1 MSFAK
6 TPFILIVCPLLIFV
20 SLSLRAQ
27 ENLPLKAAP
36 PPVVPINVP
45 QPGVNS
51 NPLYV
56 TVKAGAPLIY
66 RSFAADNSRKE
77 RGVAGL
83 ELSEK
88 EFTWLRAHPVIR
100 VGNEVDYAPYAFYL
114 NNQAVG
120 YSIDYIEILLSR
132 LGIRAEYV
140 RDNFAGLLNG
150 AKAKE
155 IDLVH
160 TLFRFPKARQQYL
173 HFSQAYKASVNV
185 IVTRR
190 GENQISGLA
199 ALAGRKVA
207 IVKGDASTDLLSK
220 EYPDVVIVEVDNNE
234 SALKAVALGQ
244 AEATINELAVVNYL
258 SRKLLLN
265 NLYIVGELQARQG
278 TDYGYHL
285 AVRKDWPEL
294 VSLLNKAM
302 ASVKPEELAVL
313 DNRWLAPA
321 FRELQSDGQPPFWAD
336 KKWRNLA
343 VLAVILFLV
352 VFITLL
358 LFRLLDRSKKNPLA
372 YQFASASGKQIA
384 VMLNA
389 FLLAIALFLAW
400 WALGNVRAKIEEQV
414 RDSLQ
419 TVVTTSQEAMNIW
432 ALDQINELQKLAANT
447 DLISF
452 VSSQLYFISQKKKS
466 AAAAIGEELQLLF
479 AGLQAKGNH
488 IGFFVI
494 AQDGTNLAAMKIS
507 DFGRENLISQQRPE
521 LLQRVFAGEAVMI
534 PPIISDTVLAGVTNV
549 AGHDYPP
556 TMFFVVP
563 VRDGSGRVI
572 AALAERFNPHGEFAR
587 IHYLGRMGASGET
600 YSFDSRGQLLSK
612 SRFEAHLLKNG
623 LLQENTQS
631 ILSIEIRD
639 PGGDLTRGFN
649 QALPVESRPL
659 TRMAKSALA
668 GETGSDIRGY
678 RDYRGINVMGA
689 WLWDPGLGIG
699 MTTEI
704 DADEAMEAYYSAR
717 LIVLSVLA
725 VMVIISIAFTL
736 FTMVLGSRANRALKL
751 AHDTLE
757 DRVLTRTRELEQ
769 ALQELAS
776 NEQRLQIVVDN
787 VPAAIFF
794 KDAGGHHQLV
804 NNMFEQVVGLSQ
816 KEVLGK
822 TDLQMFSREI
832 AERLMKVD
840 RQVMNSGKSVQF
852 EEQGLHKSVSEHD
865 FLITKVPILSR
876 DNETLGLVGVA
887 LDISKRKQAERQLRQ
902 ALLDL
907 KEQKYILD
915 QHAIVAVT
923 DLDGNISYVND
934 KFVEISGYTSDELLG
949 KNHRLLS
956 SDEHDQAFWQQMY
969 RTVNAGEVWH
979 SEVCNRAKDGHLY
992 WVEAT
997 IATFTSDT
1005 GNPRAYVAIHT
1016 DISERKRYEA
1026 ELEQA
1031 RLQAET
1037 ANRAKSDFLASMS
1050 HEIRT
1055 PMNGVL
1061 GMLGLLANSPLTTEQ
1076 QHRVMV
1082 AENSAKAL
1090 LSLIN
1095 DILDFSKIEAGK
1107 IELEELDFDLRHLLE
1122 EIALSMAFRADE
1134 KSLELLLDVTGI
1146 DHSMVIGDQSR
1157 LRQIVINLISNAIK
1171 FTHEGEVVITASLE
1185 QLSNDTLKFV
1195 CSVRDTGDG
1204 IAKESIASLFD
1215 SFTQAD
1221 VSTTRKYGG
1230 TGLGL
1235 TICKR
1240 LCQQMS
1246 GHIGVISELGK
1257 GSDFTFDVLLKPSAR
1272 SVKVMPKVDISRLNI
1287 LIVDDNA
1294 SHREIYHH
1302 QLEHWGASVVEA
1314 RSGEAALAL
1323 CRQYQDN
1330 LFDIALIDMHMPD
1343 MDGELLAKAIRR
1355 QSRFDDMK
1363 MILMTSMPEMNDQQ
1377 VLYEMGFSGF
1387 FSKPIATADL
1397 FDALS
1402 VVTAEAT
1409 VSQEPARIVTRAYLD
1424 TFGRDPLSAQPLP
1437 LWPVNTRILLVE
1449 DNPVNQLVVQG
1460 LLQELSLDCDFAGN
1474 GLEAIAGLRE
1484 SPQDAAYT
1492 LIFMDCQMPEL
1503 DGYETT
1509 RRIRQGKAGE
1519 RYLKIPVV
1527 AMTANAMKGDRE
1539 KCLDAGMDDY
1549 LTKPLARE
1557 AIVQALCRWLCV
1569 EHTTDKTCGEHLGIV
1584 AVPRAEAVCSRK
1596 LAEQILLHL
1605 PPALKAVDFNH
1616 RRPES
1621 VESPKVYLKA
1631 LSLYVRQGQD
1641 VLEQLAGNGILVQV
1655 EDVGKIIH
1663 AVKGTSGNLGMYLV
1677 YEQTLVLEKMI
1688 AKSASLEPAAV
1699 EQFCSLLQQSLDD
1712 ARSILQL
1719 NEAERE
1725 DIQVRDYQEVK
1736 QMLIDLLTKSEL
1748 IPEVLLLEFRASAG
1762 QQLNADMLALIT
1774 DALDS
1779 FDYEEALTLLMKQE

>member
-1 MSFAK
+1 MSDAK
-6 TPFILIVCPLLIFV
+6 TLSKFIVCVLLLFSCFRLSALE
-20 SLSLRAQ
+20 SLPFEPENNSTPPIKEVQSGANGNFLVPGIQAGTPISSGALAPTLPMKKTRA
-27 ENLPLKAAP
+27 
-36 PPVVPINVP
+36 
-45 QPGVNS
+45 G
-51 NPLYV
+51 
-56 TVKAGAPLIY
+56 
-66 RSFAADNSRKE
+66 
-77 RGVAGL
+77 GL

-88 EFTWLRAHPVIR
+88 ELAWLTSHPVIR

-114 NNQAVG
+114 NGQAVG
-120 YSIDYIEILLSR
+120 YSVDYIEMLFKR
-132 LGIRAEYV
+132 LGIQAEYV
-140 RDNFAGLLNG
+140 QDNFAGLLNRG
-150 AKAKE
+150 KQKE
-155 IDLVH
+155 IDLLH
-160 TLFRFPKARQQYL
+160 TLFRYPPEREQFL
-173 HFSQAYKASVNV
+173 LFSQAYKVSVNV

-190 GENQISGLA
+190 DESEIAGLA
-199 ALAGRKVA
+199 DLDGRKVA
-207 IVKGDASTDLLSK
+207 AVKGDAAISILTKELPEVAILL
-220 EYPDVVIVEVDNNE
+220 VENNE
-234 SALKAVALGQ
+234 SALKAVALGK
-244 AEATINELAVVNYL
+244 ADATVNELAVVNYL

-265 NLYIVGELQARQG
+265 NLHIAAELQARQG
-278 TDYGYHL
+278 TAHNYHL

-294 VSLLNKAM
+294 ASLLNKAM

-321 FRELQSDGQPPFWAD
+321 VQEQQNGGVTSFGSD
-336 KKWRNLA
+336 KKWRHL
-343 VLAVILFLV
+343 VMLTVVLFLV
-352 VFITLL
+352 ILITLL

-372 YQFASASGKQIA
+372 YPFASAGGKQIA
-384 VMLNA
+384 VMLNT

-400 WALGNVRAKIEEQV
+400 WALDNVRGKIEEQV
-414 RDSLQ
+414 RDSLE

-432 ALDQINELQKLAANT
+432 ATDQINGLQELAASPELLSYVSNQ
-447 DLISF
+447 LSF
-452 VSSQLYFISQKKKS
+452 IRRGNRQ
-466 AAAAIGEELQLLF
+466 AAVMVAEKLQLLF
-479 AGLQAKGNH
+479 TGLQAKGNYT
-488 IGFFVI
+488 GFFVI
-494 AQDGTNLAAMKIS
+494 AEDGTNLGAMQVS
-507 DFGRENLISQQRPE
+507 DFGQVNLISRQRPE
-521 LLQRVFAGEAVMI
+521 LLQRVFQGEALLV
-534 PPIISDTVLAGVTNV
+534 PPIISDVVSAGVANV

-556 TMFFVVP
+556 TMFFLAP
-563 VRDGSGRVI
+563 VKDSNGKVI

-587 IHYLGRMGASGET
+587 IHYLGRMGTSGET
-600 YSFDSRGQLLSK
+600 YSFDSQGQLLSK
-612 SRFEAHLLKNG
+612 SRFEANLLKNG

-639 PGGDLTRGFN
+639 PGGDLIQGFEPV
-649 QALPVESRPL
+649 LPVKARPL
-659 TRMAKSALA
+659 TRMAKSAIA
-668 GETGSDIRGY
+668 GETGSDIRSY
-678 RDYRGINVMGA
+678 RDYRGIKVMGA
-689 WLWDPGLGIG
+689 WLWDPVLGIG

-704 DADEAMEAYYSAR
+704 DADEAMEAYYTAR
-717 LIVLSVLA
+717 LTVFSVLA
-725 VMVIISIAFTL
+725 VMVVISIAFTL
-736 FTMVLGSRANRALKL
+736 FTMVLGSRANRALQL
-751 AHDTLE
+751 AHDSLE
-757 DRVLTRTRELEQ
+757 DRVFTRTRELEQ

-794 KDAGGHHQLV
+794 KDALGHHQLV
-804 NNMFEQVVGLSQ
+804 NNMFEQVVGLPQ

-822 TDLQMFSREI
+822 TDLQMFSRDI

-840 RQVMNSGKSVQF
+840 RQVMSSGKAVQF
-852 EEQGLHKSVSEHD
+852 EEQGLHESVSAHD
-865 FLITKVPILSR
+865 FLITKVPILSSE
-876 DNETLGLVGVA
+876 NKTLGLVGVA

-907 KEQKYILD
+907 KEQKFILD

-923 DLDGNISYVND
+923 DLDGNISYVNE

-949 KNHRLLS
+949 KNHRLLA
-956 SDEHDQAFWQQMY
+956 SDQHDQAFWQQMY

-979 SEVCNRAKDGHLY
+979 NEVCNRAKDGHLY

-997 IATFTSDT
+997 IATFSSDT

-1076 QHRVMV
+1076 QHRVTV

-1134 KSLELLLDVTGI
+1134 KSLELLLDVTDI
-1146 DHSMVIGDQSR
+1146 DYSMVIGDQSR
-1157 LRQIVINLISNAIK
+1157 LRQIVINLLSNAIK

-1185 QLSNDTLKFV
+1185 QSGGETLKFI

-1204 IAKESIASLFD
+1204 IAEDAIAILFD

-1246 GHIGVISELGK
+1246 GDIRVTSELGK
-1257 GSDFTFDVLLKPSAR
+1257 GSCFTFDVLLKPSAR

-1294 SHREIYHH
+1294 TNREIYRH

-1314 RSGEAALAL
+1314 QSGDAALAL
-1323 CRQYQDN
+1323 CRQHQEH
-1330 LFDIALIDMHMPD
+1330 LFDIALIDLHMPE
-1343 MDGELLAKAIRR
+1343 MDGKSLAKAIRQ
-1355 QSRFDDMK
+1355 QSRFDGMK
-1363 MILMTSMPEMNDQQ
+1363 MILMTSMPESNDHQA
-1377 VLYEMGFSGF
+1377 LYEMGFSGF
-1387 FSKPIATADL
+1387 FSKPVATADL

-1402 VVTAEAT
+1402 VVTAEAEI
-1409 VSQEPARIVTRAYLD
+1409 SPEHARIVTRAYLD
-1424 TFGRDPLSAQPLP
+1424 TFGRDHLSAQPLP
-1437 LWPVNTRILLVE
+1437 LWPADTRILLVE
-1449 DNPVNQLVVQG
+1449 DNQVNQLVVQG

-1474 GLEAIAGLRE
+1474 GFEAIAGLRE

-1509 RRIRQGKAGE
+1509 RRIRRGKAGE
-1519 RYLKIPVV
+1519 RYLKVPVI

-1539 KCLDAGMDDY
+1539 KCLNAGMDDY

-1557 AIVQALCRWLCV
+1557 AIVQALCRWLSV
-1569 EHTTDKTCGEHLGIV
+1569 ENREDNALGELQGGL
-1584 AVPRAEAVCSRK
+1584 AVSGAEVVCSRK
-1596 LAEQILLHL
+1596 LPEKILLHL
-1605 PPALKAVDFNH
+1605 PPGLNAVDFNH
-1616 RRPES
+1616 KRPEA
-1621 VESPKVYLKA
+1621 VESPEIYLKA
-1631 LSLYVRQGQD
+1631 LSLYVRQGQE
-1641 VLEQLAGNGILVQV
+1641 VLEQLAGDAARAPVEGI
-1655 EDVGKIIH
+1655 EKIIH

-1677 YEQTLVLEKMI
+1677 YEQALALEQMI
-1688 AKSASLEPAAV
+1688 VESGSLELAAF
-1699 EQFCSLLQQSLDD
+1699 EQFCHLLQQSLGD
-1712 ARSILQL
+1712 ARKILQL
-1719 NEAERE
+1719 NEVEKGN
-1725 DIQVRDYQEVK
+1725 IQVRDYQEVK
-1736 QMLIDLLTKSEL
+1736 QLLIDLLTKSEL
-1748 IPEVLLLEFRASAG
+1748 IPESLLLEFRAGAG
-1762 QQLNADMLALIT
+1762 QHLNAEMLTLIT
-1774 DALDS
+1774 DALDN
-1779 FDYEEALTLLMKQE
+1779 FDYEEALTLLMKQS